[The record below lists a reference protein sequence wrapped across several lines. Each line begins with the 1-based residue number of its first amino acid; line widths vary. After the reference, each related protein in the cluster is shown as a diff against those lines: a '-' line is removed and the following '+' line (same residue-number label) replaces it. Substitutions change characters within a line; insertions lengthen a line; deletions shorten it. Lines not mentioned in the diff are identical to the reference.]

1 MSTGQVGLW
10 AVTGQ
15 VVGEKK
21 WSTTA
26 VSGGGGGGLI
36 LGGDGFISRT
46 RITSHT
52 SIHDQIFVRTDDG
65 GELPV
70 ELTNVN
76 LAVRVG
82 HRITVVWGIRKGKER
97 GPYLGLYVHDTD
109 SLTEL
114 ANAELISSALSLKM
128 RVVLAVLAGF
138 VPHLGVFGSILS
150 WSLIASAIG
159 GYVTKLR
166 RKRLLAE
173 EVRKT
178 FSKLI
183 SANSGREK
191 PPAPQIAAAESAAAN

>member
-1 MSTGQVGLW
+1 MSTGEVALW
-10 AVTGQ
+10 AVTGE

-46 RITSHT
+46 RITSNT
-52 SIHDQIFVRTDDG
+52 SIHDQVFVRTDDG

-82 HRITVVWGIRKGKER
+82 HRVTVLWGIRKGRER
-97 GPYLGLYVHDTD
+97 GPFLGLYVHDTD
-109 SLTEL
+109 ALTEL
-114 ANAELISSALSLKM
+114 PNAELISSPISLKI
-128 RVVLAVLAGF
+128 RVVLAVIVGF

-150 WSLIASAIG
+150 WGLVASALG

-166 RKRLLAE
+166 RKGRLSD
-173 EVRKT
+173 EVRKI

-183 SANSGREK
+183 SAK
-191 PPAPQIAAAESAAAN
+191 PSRGKPAAPQLATAD